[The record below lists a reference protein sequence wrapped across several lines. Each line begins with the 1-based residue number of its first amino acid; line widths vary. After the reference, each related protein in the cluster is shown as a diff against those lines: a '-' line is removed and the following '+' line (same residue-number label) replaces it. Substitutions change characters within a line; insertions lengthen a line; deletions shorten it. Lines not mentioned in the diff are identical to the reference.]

1 MACLAE
7 WMGSIPNPP
16 IKRSIFIGTMLNFD
30 GDRHGDGDG
39 TCKQAL
45 RCGLNDHCKSLQYTS
60 VITFTYFAISRR
72 FCFSL
77 SVTVSGGTGGFVGGD
92 RTGGTDCGDV
102 APSDCTVSLVASPG
116 TSGAGT
122 RASLCARA
130 TASPLGFCGA
140 LVDPLGEKYLI
151 TERLIS
157 ITVMSIVQN
166 YKSIC
171 SFTDKSH
178 SDPFLDIIV

>member
-7 WMGSIPNPP
+7 RMGSIPNLP
-16 IKRSIFIGTMLNFD
+16 IKRSISTGTMLNFD

-45 RCGLNDHCKSLQYTS
+45 RCGLNDHYKSLPYTS
-60 VITFTYFAISRR
+60 VITFTYLAISRR

-116 TSGAGT
+116 TIGAGT

-130 TASPLGFCGA
+130 TASPLGFLWSVGWS
-140 LVDPLGEKYLI
+140 PGRKKKI

-157 ITVMSIVQN
+157 ITV
-166 YKSIC
+166 
-171 SFTDKSH
+171 
-178 SDPFLDIIV
+178 L